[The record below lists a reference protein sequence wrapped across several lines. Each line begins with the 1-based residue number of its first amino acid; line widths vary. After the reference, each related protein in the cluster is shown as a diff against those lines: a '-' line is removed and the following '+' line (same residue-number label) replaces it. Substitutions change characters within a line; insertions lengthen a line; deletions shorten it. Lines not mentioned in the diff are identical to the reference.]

1 MTISRGEMLGQ
12 AGLTTVEVLVAE
24 NVRLSAA
31 VVFVRN
37 LERSV
42 TFYTE
47 VLDLAVIDRSPTAV
61 LLGADGGPQLVLR
74 AFGENATHPLGSLGV
89 QYLIWM
95 TENRDDL
102 DRRAAMLQ
110 QRSAYRE
117 RHTYGDAV
125 TVEGRDP
132 DDLVVMI
139 GYRPPGQ
146 PALRELPA
154 RVYAW

>member
-1 MTISRGEMLGQ
+1 M
-12 AGLTTVEVLVAE
+12 AE
-24 NVRLSAA
+24 IVRLNAA
-31 VVFVRN
+31 VVFVRS
-37 LERSV
+37 LDRSV
-42 TFYTE
+42 KFYTE
-47 VLDLAVIDRSPTAV
+47 VLGLTVIDRSTTAA
-61 LLGADGGPQLVLR
+61 LLSAEGGPQLVLR
-74 AFGENATHPLGSLGV
+74 AFGENAAHPLGSLGV

-95 TENRDDL
+95 TDSQDDL
-102 DRRAAMLQ
+102 DRRAALLR

-117 RHTYGDAV
+117 THSHGDTV

>member
-1 MTISRGEMLGQ
+1 M
-12 AGLTTVEVLVAE
+12 AE

-31 VVFVRN
+31 IVFVRN
-37 LERSV
+37 LDKSV
-42 TFYTE
+42 KFYTE
-47 VLDLAVIDRSPTAV
+47 VLGLAVVDRSPTAV
-61 LLGADGGPQLVLR
+61 LLGEDSGTQLVLR

-89 QYLIWM
+89 QYLLWL
-95 TENRDDL
+95 TDSREDL
-102 DRRAAMLQ
+102 DRRTALLQ
-110 QRSAYRE
+110 QRSAYTE
-117 RHTYGDAV
+117 THTNGEAI

-146 PALRELPA
+146 PALRGLPA

>member
-1 MTISRGEMLGQ
+1 
-12 AGLTTVEVLVAE
+12 VAD

-37 LERSV
+37 LDRSLK
-42 TFYTE
+42 FYTE
-47 VLDLAVIDRSPTAV
+47 VLGLAVVDRSPTAV
-61 LLGADGGPQLVLR
+61 LLGEQNGSDGGPQLVLR

-95 TENRDDL
+95 TESRDDL
-102 DRRAAMLQ
+102 DRRVALLQ
-110 QRSAYRE
+110 QRSAYTE
-117 RHTYGDAV
+117 THSHGDSI
-125 TVEGRDP
+125 TIEGRDP

-146 PALRELPA
+146 PALHGLPA

>member
-1 MTISRGEMLGQ
+1 MKCWPCGAR
-12 AGLTTVEVLVAE
+12 AAEVLVADS
-24 NVRLSAA
+24 VRLSAA

-37 LERSV
+37 LDRSLK
-42 TFYTE
+42 FYTE
-47 VLDLAVIDRSPTAV
+47 VLGLAVIDRSPTAV
-61 LLGADGGPQLVLR
+61 LLGEDDGPQLVLR
-74 AFGENATHPLGSLGV
+74 AFGENAAHPLGSLGV

-95 TENRDDL
+95 TDSRDDL
-102 DRRAAMLQ
+102 DRRMALLQ
-110 QRSAYRE
+110 QRSAYSE
-117 RHTYGDAV
+117 THKHGEAV

-146 PALRELPA
+146 PALSGLPA

>member
-1 MTISRGEMLGQ
+1 M
-12 AGLTTVEVLVAE
+12 AD
-24 NVRLSAA
+24 NVRLGAA

-37 LERSV
+37 LDTSV
-42 TFYTE
+42 KFYTE
-47 VLDLAVIDRSPTAV
+47 VLDLAVVDRSPTAV
-61 LLGADGGPQLVLR
+61 LLGQDDGPQLVLR
-74 AFGENATHPLGSLGV
+74 AFGENAAHPLGSLGV

-95 TENRDDL
+95 TASRDDL
-102 DRRAAMLQ
+102 DRRTALLQ
-110 QRSAYRE
+110 QRSAFKE
-117 RHTYGDAV
+117 THTHGDAV

-146 PALRELPA
+146 PALHSLPA

>member
-1 MTISRGEMLGQ
+1 
-12 AGLTTVEVLVAE
+12 VAD

-37 LERSV
+37 LDRSLK
-42 TFYTE
+42 FYAE
-47 VLDLAVIDRSPTAV
+47 VLGLAVIDRSPTAV
-61 LLGADGGPQLVLR
+61 LLGEDDGPQLVLR
-74 AFGENATHPLGSLGV
+74 AFGENAAHPLGSLGV

-95 TENRDDL
+95 TDSRDDL
-102 DRRAAMLQ
+102 DRRTALLQ
-110 QRSAYRE
+110 QRSAFQE
-117 RHTYGDAV
+117 THTHGDAV

-146 PALRELPA
+146 PAMHGLPA

>member
-1 MTISRGEMLGQ
+1 M
-12 AGLTTVEVLVAE
+12 AD

-37 LERSV
+37 LDKSV
-42 TFYTE
+42 KFYTD
-47 VLDLAVIDRSPTAV
+47 VLGLAVVDRSPTAV
-61 LLGADGGPQLVLR
+61 LLGEENGGDSGPQLVLR

-95 TENRDDL
+95 TDSRDDL
-102 DRRAAMLQ
+102 DRRAALLR
-110 QRSAYRE
+110 QRSAYQETRT
-117 RHTYGDAV
+117 HDDAV
-125 TVEGRDP
+125 VVEGRDP
-132 DDLVVMI
+132 DDLVIMI

-146 PALRELPA
+146 PALHGLPA

>member
-1 MTISRGEMLGQ
+1 MADS
-12 AGLTTVEVLVAE
+12 
-24 NVRLSAA
+24 VRLSAA

-37 LERSV
+37 LDRSLK
-42 TFYTE
+42 FYTE
-47 VLDLAVIDRSPTAV
+47 VLGLAVIDRSPTAV
-61 LLGADGGPQLVLR
+61 LLGEDDGPQLVLR
-74 AFGENATHPLGSLGV
+74 AFGENAAHPLGSLGV

-95 TENRDDL
+95 TDSRDDL
-102 DRRAAMLQ
+102 DRRTALLQ
-110 QRSAYRE
+110 QRSAFQE
-117 RHTYGDAV
+117 THSHGDAV

-146 PALRELPA
+146 PAMQGLPA

>member
-1 MTISRGEMLGQ
+1 M
-12 AGLTTVEVLVAE
+12 AD

-37 LERSV
+37 LDRSLK
-42 TFYTE
+42 FYTE
-47 VLDLAVIDRSPTAV
+47 VLGLAVIDRSPTAV
-61 LLGADGGPQLVLR
+61 LLGEDDGPQLVLR
-74 AFGENATHPLGSLGV
+74 AFGENAAHPLGSLGV

-95 TENRDDL
+95 TDSRDDL
-102 DRRAAMLQ
+102 DRRTALLQ
-110 QRSAYRE
+110 QRSAFQE
-117 RHTYGDAV
+117 THSHGDAI

-146 PALRELPA
+146 PAMHGLPA

>member
-1 MTISRGEMLGQ
+1 M
-12 AGLTTVEVLVAE
+12 AE

-31 VVFVRN
+31 VVFVRS
-37 LERSV
+37 LDRSV
-42 TFYTE
+42 KFYTE
-47 VLDLAVIDRSPTAV
+47 VLDLTVIDRSPTAA
-61 LLGADGGPQLVLR
+61 LLGEEGGPQLVLR

-95 TENRDDL
+95 TGSRDDL
-102 DRRAAMLQ
+102 DRRAALLQ

-117 RHTYGDAV
+117 THSHGDAV

-146 PALRELPA
+146 PALHGLPA

>member
-1 MTISRGEMLGQ
+1 M
-12 AGLTTVEVLVAE
+12 AE

-31 VVFVRN
+31 VVFVRS
-37 LERSV
+37 LDRSV
-42 TFYTE
+42 KFYTE
-47 VLDLAVIDRSPTAV
+47 VLDLAVLDRSPTAV

-95 TENRDDL
+95 TDSRDDL

-139 GYRPPGQ
+139 AYRPPGQ
-146 PALRELPA
+146 PALGELPA

>member
-1 MTISRGEMLGQ
+1 M
-12 AGLTTVEVLVAE
+12 AE

-31 VVFVRN
+31 VVFVRS
-37 LERSV
+37 LDRSV
-42 TFYTE
+42 KFYTE
-47 VLDLAVIDRSPTAV
+47 VLDLAVLDRSPTAV
-61 LLGADGGPQLVLR
+61 LLGEDGGPQLVLR

-95 TENRDDL
+95 TGSRDDL
-102 DRRAAMLQ
+102 DRRAALLQ
-110 QRSAYRE
+110 QRSAYKE
-117 RHTYGDAV
+117 THTNGDAV
-125 TVEGRDP
+125 TIEGRDP

-146 PALRELPA
+146 PALRGLPA

>member
-1 MTISRGEMLGQ
+1 
-12 AGLTTVEVLVAE
+12 VAE

-37 LERSV
+37 LDRSV
-42 TFYTE
+42 KFYTE
-47 VLDLAVIDRSPTAV
+47 VLGLAVVDRSPTAV
-61 LLGADGGPQLVLR
+61 LLGEADGDPQLVLR
-74 AFGENATHPLGSLGV
+74 AFGERATHPLGALGV
-89 QYLIWM
+89 QYLLWM
-95 TENRDDL
+95 TGSREDL
-102 DRRAAMLQ
+102 DRRTALLQ
-110 QRSAYRE
+110 QRSAYSE
-117 RHTYGDAV
+117 THTNGEAV

-146 PALRELPA
+146 AAMRGLPA

>member
-1 MTISRGEMLGQ
+1 
-12 AGLTTVEVLVAE
+12 VAE

-31 VVFVRN
+31 VMFVRN
-37 LERSV
+37 LEKSV
-42 TFYTE
+42 RFYTE
-47 VLDLAVIDRSPTAV
+47 VLGLAVIDRSPTAV
-61 LLGADGGPQLVLR
+61 LLGEDGGPQLVLR
-74 AFGENATHPLGSLGV
+74 AFGENATHSLGSVGV

-95 TENRDDL
+95 TGSREDL
-102 DRRAAMLQ
+102 DHRTELLQ
-110 QRSAYRE
+110 QRSAYQE
-117 RHTYGDAV
+117 THQNGEAV

-146 PALRELPA
+146 PAMHGLPA

>member
-1 MTISRGEMLGQ
+1 M
-12 AGLTTVEVLVAE
+12 AD

-37 LERSV
+37 LDRSLK
-42 TFYTE
+42 FYTE
-47 VLDLAVIDRSPTAV
+47 VLGLAVVDRSPTAV
-61 LLGADGGPQLVLR
+61 LLGDENGGDGGAQLVLR
-74 AFGENATHPLGSLGV
+74 AFGENATHPLGALGV

-95 TENRDDL
+95 TDSRDDL
-102 DRRAAMLQ
+102 DRRAALLQ
-110 QRSAYRE
+110 QRSAYKE
-117 RHTYGDAV
+117 THSHGDSI
-125 TVEGRDP
+125 TIEGRDP

-146 PALRELPA
+146 PALHGLPA